1 MGKRRENMHTNRRQ
15 VLAALA
21 LVPGMALAASSL
33 ADSGS
38 DQEHDAVE
46 QTDHAAKNAA
56 IIRRQNAVGNSGDY
70 SASVGFNAKD
80 ADNFGRP
87 LGPKGILP
95 VLTDIHTT
103 FPDWRMEIEDL
114 AAVGDVVITRMTVTG
129 THKGVAKLHV
139 NGGLLVGVPPTGKSF
154 KVEHIHWCRYK
165 DGLIVDHYAVRDDL
179 GMMQQLGLLPPVKPY
194 APPT

>member
-1 MGKRRENMHTNRRQ
+1 MHTNRRQ

-33 ADSGS
+33 AESGS
-38 DQEHDAVE
+38 DQEHDEIE
-46 QTDHAAKNAA
+46 QTDLAAKNAA
-56 IIRRQNAVGNSGDY
+56 IIRRQNALMNSGDY
-70 SASVGFNAKD
+70 SAAAQFGAED

-87 LGPKGILP
+87 VGRKGTLAI
-95 VLTDIHTT
+95 LTDIYTT
-103 FPDWRMEIEDL
+103 FPDWRMEIEEL
-114 AAVGDVVITRMTVTG
+114 AAVGDVVITRVTVTG
-129 THKGVAKLHV
+129 THKGVGKRHI

-179 GMMQQLGLLPPVKPY
+179 SMMQQLGLLPQVKPY